1 MDASAPSNVD
11 VISPGLKQ
19 PNLYF
24 MQMLRRRKEMKRTQ
38 VKMMLTH
45 MTLKSILKVMATK
58 VLRFKTF
65 GKISN

>member
-1 MDASAPSNVD
+1 
-11 VISPGLKQ
+11 
-19 PNLYF
+19 